1 MVYPMRDQTAGRIC
15 KLLCCEIIPFFRV
28 PEALLSDRGANLLL
42 HLMSDVCALLG
53 TKKLNTTSYH
63 PMCNGMVERFN
74 RMLKNLLKKHAARF
88 VPNWDRYL
96 DGVLWAYRNAPHES
110 TGEKLSFLLFGVD
123 LRTPNS
129 KIEAALLPPTPIQ
142 PCTAEDYREE
152 LITNLS
158 SARELACKSL
168 CKVQN
173 KSKEW
178 YDKHKA
184 VSRPLRVGDWVLVRF
199 PVEESGK
206 NRKLAHP
213 WYGPYRIISLR
224 DPDVTVV
231 QVYKNPDKQIHVH
244 LSRVTPWPDG
254 ITPGYYWYGERRNQP
269 GRPPKWMNKLVPADD
284 QTQNDDDAESTS
296 KESRTDSVVGKNRY
310 SLRSHQTT
318 GTQSRTRTM

>member
-15 KLLCCEIIPFFRV
+15 KLLCREIIPFFGV

-74 RMLKNLLKKHAARF
+74 RTLKNLLKKHAARF

-184 VSRPLRVGDWVLVRF
+184 VSRPLRVGQ
-199 PVEESGK
+199 
-206 NRKLAHP
+206 
-213 WYGPYRIISLR
+213 ISCG
-224 DPDVTVV
+224 
-231 QVYKNPDKQIHVH
+231 
-244 LSRVTPWPDG
+244 G
-254 ITPGYYWYGERRNQP
+254 IW
-269 GRPPKWMNKLVPADD
+269 
-284 QTQNDDDAESTS
+284 
-296 KESRTDSVVGKNRY
+296 
-310 SLRSHQTT
+310 
-318 GTQSRTRTM
+318 